1 MAHFHCFVQQDSMQC
16 GIAAYKWYANIM
28 AESIRPTLWRMDDL
42 VLEAKKGA

>member
-28 AESIRPTLWRMDDL
+28 AESIRPTFCPDYALL
-42 VLEAKKGA
+42 QSKVCFC